1 MSVLGTRYLN
11 KPWTRTNDV
20 PIWRVTNGTEICL
33 ITISSRPP
41 FIFISFTIYEFVG
54 NLRSFEASF
63 FSTNYK
69 STTHQYVIAHVPLNV
84 NFSCIFS
91 DILKIESIS
100 ININHK
106 IINNIS
112 RNKTDYKVDNFL
124 NKLRYAMPCTNNWKP
139 NNHYEIKLFYRHERN
154 SKLICELCKGF
165 LFHWKQNDG
174 NLIYLPYSSTNSPDG
189 LTNFYSSCLPNTIIK
204 HTYTSCILS
213 SLRRPIPM
221 H

>member
-106 IINNIS
+106 IINN
-112 RNKTDYKVDNFL
+112 NPAGV
-124 NKLRYAMPCTNNWKP
+124 
-139 NNHYEIKLFYRHERN
+139 
-154 SKLICELCKGF
+154 KLIIK
-165 LFHWKQNDG
+165 WT
-174 NLIYLPYSSTNSPDG
+174 ISSINCVMQCHAQTIESQ
-189 LTNFYSSCLPNTIIK
+189 TIIMK
-204 HTYTSCILS
+204 LNCFIVTNETRNLFVNSVRDFCSIGSKMMVIWYTYRILVRI
-213 SLRRPIPM
+213 LRM
-221 H
+221 D